1 MANKLVD
8 PRQRFPDLP
17 MTEEEAQTIMRVET
31 ENGFMLDTARGCA
44 LALMVLRADDAE
56 LEEIIQCMETKW
68 GIKIED
74 ET

>member
-1 MANKLVD
+1 MNVID
-8 PRQRFPDLP
+8 PRERFPNLS

-44 LALMVLRADDAE
+44 VALRILRADDAE
-56 LEEIIQCMETKW
+56 LEEIIQCMETKR

-74 ET
+74 